1 MSKDAIGFGSEL
13 TIRNIQDAHHLLSDK
28 LHQNQPLVLDLSG
41 LIKADTAGAQLLFL
55 TYLHCQQQAI
65 PLHWLGASPELA
77 GQLAALGI
85 MIPGL
90 GSEQ

>member
-1 MSKDAIGFGSEL
+1 MSDDTFTFGSEL
-13 TIRNIQDAHHLLSDK
+13 TIRNIQDAHQLLNDR
-28 LHQNQPLVLDLSG
+28 LQLGQPLRLDLSG

-55 TYLHCQQQAI
+55 THLHCRQQAI

-85 MIPGL
+85 TIPDF
-90 GSEQ
+90 GSAQ